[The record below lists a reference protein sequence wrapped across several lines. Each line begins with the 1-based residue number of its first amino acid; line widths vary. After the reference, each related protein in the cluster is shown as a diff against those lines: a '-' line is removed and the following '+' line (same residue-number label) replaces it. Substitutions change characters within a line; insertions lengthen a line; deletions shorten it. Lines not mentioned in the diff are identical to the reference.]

1 MQDYNKILSNINK
14 ENYSPFYLLSGKET
28 YFIDSISSILINKI
42 VQESSN
48 EFDFMKFYGQEASAS
63 EIIESAR
70 RFPMLSKYNLIIV
83 KEAQKMRTTEYD
95 FLANYLSQPSNHSI
109 IIFCYKNKEFDK
121 RKKLYKNAEMYGE
134 CGNFKGLHDNQLL
147 NWIRSCAS
155 SIRLDISPHAIE
167 LLISNIGNNLSR
179 LDRELKKLKIIVSEG
194 EIVNQEHIEKY
205 IGISKDFNT
214 FELQSAIGLGYFS
227 KAFQI
232 VKFLSNNSKEN
243 PIVLILG
250 SLHTYFQK
258 LILLKTVGNDISR
271 VGINPY
277 FIEEYKR
284 VSERF
289 SVKQISQA
297 LEYILE
303 ADLKSKGIG
312 GYNKKDETLLEELI
326 LKLFSIKN

>member
-1 MQDYNKILSNINK
+1 
-14 ENYSPFYLLSGKET
+14 
-28 YFIDSISSILINKI
+28 
-42 VQESSN
+42 
-48 EFDFMKFYGQEASAS
+48 
-63 EIIESAR
+63 
-70 RFPMLSKYNLIIV
+70 
-83 KEAQKMRTTEYD
+83 
-95 FLANYLSQPSNHSI
+95 
-109 IIFCYKNKEFDK
+109 
-121 RKKLYKNAEMYGE
+121 MYGE

-147 NWIRSCAS
+147 NWIRSCANN
-155 SIRLDISPHAIE
+155 IRLDISPIAIE
-167 LLISNIGNNLSR
+167 LLVSNIGNNLSR
-179 LDRELKKLKIIVSEG
+179 LDSELKKLKIIMDG
-194 EIVNQEHIEKY
+194 ETVNQEHIEKY
-205 IGISKDFNT
+205 VGISKDFNT

-277 FIEEYKR
+277 FVEEYKR

-312 GYNKKDETLLEELI
+312 L
-326 LKLFSIKN
+326 

>member
-1 MQDYNKILSNINK
+1 MILSG
-14 ENYSPFYLLSGKET
+14 LSE
-28 YFIDSISSILINKI
+28 
-42 VQESSN
+42 
-48 EFDFMKFYGQEASAS
+48 
-63 EIIESAR
+63 
-70 RFPMLSKYNLIIV
+70 
-83 KEAQKMRTTEYD
+83 
-95 FLANYLSQPSNHSI
+95 
-109 IIFCYKNKEFDK
+109 
-121 RKKLYKNAEMYGE
+121 
-134 CGNFKGLHDNQLL
+134 
-147 NWIRSCAS
+147 
-155 SIRLDISPHAIE
+155 
-167 LLISNIGNNLSR
+167 LISLYSVFPLILYISEKNPADRINNLSGSFNIFS
-179 LDRELKKLKIIVSEG
+179 KIIS
-194 EIVNQEHIEKY
+194 N
-205 IGISKDFNT
+205 
-214 FELQSAIGLGYFS
+214 IGLGYFS

-232 VKFLSNNSKEN
+232 VKFLINNSKEN

-258 LILLKTVGNDISR
+258 LILLKTVGNDITR